1 MLLVVKIPYLLQFK
15 SMQQQPIQRDKDE
28 TTNHDNIL
36 LCDSDGAKSTETLPR
51 RIDVDSLDDTSD

>member
-1 MLLVVKIPYLLQFK
+1 
-15 SMQQQPIQRDKDE
+15 MQQQPIQRDKDE